1 MQKITTCL
9 WFETRAE
16 EAVNFYT
23 SVFKNSKINSMTRY
37 TEGSPGPVGDV
48 MTMSF
53 QLEGQDFLVINGGPA
68 GFKFNES
75 ISLSVDCKSQ
85 EEVDFLWN
93 KLTADGGE
101 ESQCGWLKDKY
112 GLSWQIVPRRLVE
125 LLNDPDADKAKR
137 VMEAMLKM
145 RKIEIDKLEA
155 AYEMA

>member
-23 SVFKNSKINSMTRY
+23 SVFKNSKINSITRY
-37 TEGSPGPVGDV
+37 TEGSPGQVGDV
-48 MTMSF
+48 LTMSF

-68 GFKFNES
+68 GFQFNES

-112 GLSWQIVPRRLVE
+112 GLSWQIVPDRLVQ
-125 LLNDPDADKAKR
+125 LMNDPDADKARR